1 MSNFNYP
8 ISIIGFGYSNEYKRT
23 YSHNDGLPE
32 SLGLL
37 LKKQLTKYKDI
48 KKLRNKFKDIIMI
61 DPYTDKLSLST
72 IEKMINKKYIN
83 YDELLNNAHKLNI
96 DINSNNIEDIKTNWF
111 NVLNQW
117 TFLGI
122 KPYVEY
128 DTPYMID
135 YDSLYRDIDSPVNF
149 EYMIDLDSK
158 DLIISGMS
166 DTAISFEELYEISD
180 DEFLDMIYYNE
191 NNIIFKDEPF

>member
-1 MSNFNYP
+1 
-8 ISIIGFGYSNEYKRT
+8 
-23 YSHNDGLPE
+23 
-32 SLGLL
+32 
-37 LKKQLTKYKDI
+37 
-48 KKLRNKFKDIIMI
+48 
-61 DPYTDKLSLST
+61 
-72 IEKMINKKYIN
+72 
-83 YDELLNNAHKLNI
+83 
-96 DINSNNIEDIKTNWF
+96 
-111 NVLNQW
+111 
-117 TFLGI
+117 
-122 KPYVEY
+122 
-128 DTPYMID
+128 MID